1 MGGYSD
7 IGKKTPQKWWS
18 SILAIQENKVLC
30 KNHKV
35 PFKKEKKIVK
45 KNKQFL
51 LLTNL
56 AKRLIGLQV
65 IWFIFHPWSLK
76 KKCHIS
82 KQPTKPSQSLF
93 FLALALIRYSVF
105 VFFVCLFCSKWQKWQ
120 AAKCVLALK
129 TTNYISMT
137 IAEYGGG
144 VSSVSKEGITIHN
157 NLIQKQYND

>member
-7 IGKKTPQKWWS
+7 IGKKKPQKWWS

-105 VFFVCLFCSKWQKWQ
+105 VFFVCFAVNDKNGKQQNVYWLWK
-120 AAKCVLALK
+120 LP
-129 TTNYISMT
+129 TTSRWPLQNMGEFLLYPKR
-137 IAEYGGG
+137 G
-144 VSSVSKEGITIHN
+144 
-157 NLIQKQYND
+157 

>member
-1 MGGYSD
+1 MFTCNGGWGD
-7 IGKKTPQKWWS
+7 IQILEKKPPKNGGPQFLPYKRTKFYARTIKFHS
-18 SILAIQENKVLC
+18 
-30 KNHKV
+30 
-35 PFKKEKKIVK
+35 KKKKKIVK

-129 TTNYISMT
+129 TTNYNSMT
-137 IAEYGGG
+137 IAEYGG
-144 VSSVSKEGITIHN
+144 VSSVSK
-157 NLIQKQYND
+157 